1 MKSVYLSIIIPAY
14 NEARRLPVTLID
26 IDKRIREMNLES
38 YEILVV
44 DDGSKDKT
52 VEIVKRFMPIMS
64 NLKLIEGEKNCGKG
78 AVVKKGMLEAHGA
91 IRLFMDADNSTTIDQ
106 FLTMR
111 PYFEEGA
118 QVVIGSR
125 DIKGAKLDP
134 PQPFYKRV
142 LGNMGNL
149 FIQALVLPGIWDTQC
164 GFKAFTAK
172 AAEDIFLAARVE
184 RWAFDIEAL
193 ALAKKMGYEIR
204 EIPVHWVNDLRSRVK
219 LLAYLQVLFETV
231 LIWWRIKKSK
241 K

>member
-1 MKSVYLSIIIPAY
+1 MKNVYLSIIIPAY
-14 NEARRLPVTLID
+14 NEAKRLPLTLID
-26 IDKRIREMNLES
+26 IDKKVREMDLES

-44 DDGSKDKT
+44 DDGSKDET
-52 VEIVKRFMPIMS
+52 VEVTKRFLPIIS
-64 NLKLIEGEKNCGKG
+64 NLKILESEKNHGKG
-78 AVVKKGMLEAHGA
+78 AVVRKGMLEAHGA
-91 IRLFMDADNSTTIDQ
+91 IRIFMDADNSTTIDQ

-125 DIKGAKLDP
+125 DVKGAKLDP
-134 PQPFYKRV
+134 PQPFYKRI

-172 AAEDIFLAARVE
+172 AAEEIFSQTKVD

-193 ALAKKMGYEIR
+193 VLAKKMGYEIK

-219 LLAYLQVLFETV
+219 LSAYMQVLLETV
-231 LIWWRIKKSK
+231 SIWWRIKRK
-241 K
+241 

>member
-1 MKSVYLSIIIPAY
+1 MKNVYLSIIIPAY
-14 NEARRLPVTLID
+14 NEAKRLPLTLID
-26 IDKRIREMNLES
+26 IDKKVREMDLES

-44 DDGSKDKT
+44 DDGSKDET
-52 VEIVKRFMPIMS
+52 VEVTKRFLPIIS
-64 NLKLIEGEKNCGKG
+64 NLKILESEKNHGKG
-78 AVVKKGMLEAHGA
+78 AVVRKGMLEARGA
-91 IRLFMDADNSTTIDQ
+91 IRIFMDADNSTTIDQ

-125 DIKGAKLDP
+125 DVKGAKLDP
-134 PQPFYKRV
+134 PQPFYKRI

-172 AAEDIFLAARVE
+172 AAEEIFSQTKVD

-193 ALAKKMGYEIR
+193 VLAKKMGYEIK

-219 LLAYLQVLFETV
+219 LSAYMQVLLETV
-231 LIWWRIKKSK
+231 SIWWRIKRK
-241 K
+241 

>member
-1 MKSVYLSIIIPAY
+1 MKNVYLSIIIPAY
-14 NEARRLPVTLID
+14 NEAKRLPLTLID
-26 IDKRIREMNLES
+26 IDKKVREMDLES

-44 DDGSKDKT
+44 DDGSKDET
-52 VEIVKRFMPIMS
+52 VEVTKRFLPIIS
-64 NLKLIEGEKNCGKG
+64 NLKILESEKNHGKG
-78 AVVKKGMLEAHGA
+78 AVVRKGMLEAHGA
-91 IRLFMDADNSTTIDQ
+91 IRIFMDADNSTTIDQ

-125 DIKGAKLDP
+125 DVKGAKLAP
-134 PQPFYKRV
+134 PQPFYKRI

-172 AAEDIFLAARVE
+172 AAEEIFSQTKVD
-184 RWAFDIEAL
+184 RWAFDVEAL
-193 ALAKKMGYEIR
+193 VLAKKMGYEIK

-219 LLAYLQVLFETV
+219 LSAYMQVLLETV
-231 LIWWRIKKSK
+231 SIWWRIKRK
-241 K
+241 

>member
-1 MKSVYLSIIIPAY
+1 MKNVYLSIIIPAY
-14 NEARRLPVTLID
+14 NEAKRLPLTLID
-26 IDKRIREMNLES
+26 IDKKVREMDLES

-44 DDGSKDKT
+44 DDGSKDET
-52 VEIVKRFMPIMS
+52 VEVTKRFLPIIS
-64 NLKLIEGEKNCGKG
+64 NLKILESEKNHGKG
-78 AVVKKGMLEAHGA
+78 AVVRKGILEAHGA
-91 IRLFMDADNSTTIDQ
+91 IRIFMDADNSTTIDQ

-125 DIKGAKLDP
+125 DVKGAKLDP
-134 PQPFYKRV
+134 PQPFYKRI

-172 AAEDIFLAARVE
+172 AAEEIFSQTKVD

-193 ALAKKMGYEIR
+193 VLAKKMGYEIK

-219 LLAYLQVLFETV
+219 LSAYMQVLLETV
-231 LIWWRIKKSK
+231 SIWWRIKRK
-241 K
+241 